1 MTLWFFIALM
11 TAAAVFAVL
20 WPLGRRGA
28 LSSGPLSASGTDV
41 LIYRDQLEEIARDQS
56 AGRLGA
62 AEAEAARVEVS
73 RRLLAADERAQSEEA
88 ARRAPPVW
96 HRRAVALVALLLLP
110 AGATILYLSL
120 GSPNLPGQPLAA
132 RMQEKGAPSL
142 ARMVAQIEDHLQRQ
156 PDDGRGW
163 EVIAPIY
170 VRLGRYD
177 DGVTAWRNA
186 IRYSGATAEREAD
199 LGEAIVASAN
209 GVVTADAREAFQ
221 RAVDHD
227 KSAAKARYFL
237 GLAAVQ
243 DGKTEDGVA
252 IWKALLAD
260 APPDAPWAS
269 YVREALAQTT
279 GSPPPPATQ
288 DKTAQ
293 DKTASTPDAG
303 APSSAAPGPSQSD
316 MAAAS
321 EMSPEQRKAM
331 IEGMVERLAK
341 RLKSEGGDF
350 ESWLRLVRAYGI
362 LGDKDKARTAAV
374 EARRVAGTD
383 HDKTQKLA
391 ALEQQLGIATETT
404 Q

>member
-1 MTLWFFIALM
+1 
-11 TAAAVFAVL
+11 
-20 WPLGRRGA
+20 
-28 LSSGPLSASGTDV
+28 
-41 LIYRDQLEEIARDQS
+41 
-56 AGRLGA
+56 
-62 AEAEAARVEVS
+62 
-73 RRLLAADERAQSEEA
+73 
-88 ARRAPPVW
+88 
-96 HRRAVALVALLLLP
+96 
-110 AGATILYLSL
+110 
-120 GSPNLPGQPLAA
+120 
-132 RMQEKGAPSL
+132 MQEKGAPSL

-170 VRLGRYD
+170 VRMGRYD

-186 IRYSGATAEREAD
+186 IRYSGATAAREAD

-252 IWKALLAD
+252 IWKALLAE
-260 APPDAPWAS
+260 APPDAPWVG

-279 GSPPPPATQ
+279 GSAPPPAAQ

-293 DKTASTPDAG
+293 DKTASAPDAG
-303 APSSAAPGPSQSD
+303 AAPGPSTGPSQSD
-316 MAAAS
+316 IAAAS

-331 IEGMVERLAK
+331 IEGMVERLAT

-383 HDKTQKLA
+383 QDKTQKLA